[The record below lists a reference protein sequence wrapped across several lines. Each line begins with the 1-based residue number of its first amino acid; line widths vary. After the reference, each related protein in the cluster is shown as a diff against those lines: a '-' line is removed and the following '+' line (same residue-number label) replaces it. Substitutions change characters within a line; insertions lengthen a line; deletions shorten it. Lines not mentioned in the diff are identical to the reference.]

1 MANNVNG
8 MVFIPLRIVSCATP
22 ITKCKGMKPK
32 IPDPAED
39 ILLINME
46 QNFREPKKKKKGRI
60 KGKKKQTRVSLR

>member
-46 QNFREPKKKKKGRI
+46 QNFREPKKKKKGQNKR
-60 KGKKKQTRVSLR
+60 KKKQTRVSLR